1 MKIYAVLSFLF
12 LIPCQAMADG
22 GIFEISAGISYSRSN
37 YANSNYSW
45 NKRIGASFGYHL
57 SQFSEIELAFQD
69 VYSVTV
75 ISGFENTTFHDQVYS
90 LNWVQSLL
98 PKSFALQPYVKI
110 GVGQLN
116 REASGTYGMGLAS
129 PPAIVDSV
137 TAIIG
142 AGLRIYLTRTFAIRA
157 EASSYLTGGA
167 ISTWR
172 DNVATNI
179 GLSYLF

>member
-1 MKIYAVLSFLF
+1 MKFYAVLLFLF
-12 LIPCQAMADG
+12 LMPFQAVAEG
-22 GIFEISAGISYSRSN
+22 GVFEISGGISYSRSN
-37 YANSNYSW
+37 YTNGNYSW
-45 NKRIGASFGYHL
+45 SKRIGASFGYHL

-69 VYSVTV
+69 VYSVTA

-90 LNWVQSLL
+90 LNWVQSIL
-98 PKSFALQPYVKI
+98 PKTFAVQPYLKL

-137 TAIIG
+137 TVIIG

-157 EASSYLTGGA
+157 EASSYLTGGS
-167 ISTWR
+167 ISTWK
-172 DNVATNI
+172 DNVATTI